1 MNDTLDNLLEKV
13 TPAFNKLLETLGV
26 RETGP
31 YEPAKLSEMRA
42 IMAKTRLAGLL
53 PYQGYDPETQLFQ
66 LDEGFGFV
74 IESLPQTGAN
84 MEMSKILAGL
94 FVACPVGTGIQIQ
107 MLGGSNFK
115 ADNDRYVAMREET
128 LQKNPLYYALAKRRA
143 DYYIKGSQ
151 KRLFP
156 HHTYLLRQFRL
167 VISVTLPGK
176 FSSGE
181 DVEEAIMLRDGM
193 MSTLKSS
200 GFSGWAWNAEQ
211 MMQWTSM
218 LLNLR
223 RFYDYDKQV
232 MHPHDEGRP
241 IRDQLVD
248 FDQLTRVSDFGITFG
263 CEQDKDLVEARFYSV
278 KNYPTRF
285 GLWGMRNL
293 LGDYFQASLHYTCP
307 YLITLGVHILDYEAT
322 KQVAQMKAARAT
334 TNATSKMAQ
343 FLPEIHEKKH
353 DWDIVMKSLADG
365 NNMVSLYHELM
376 LFAPPNEIGQAEQA
390 AKAIWR
396 SRSFELNNDTY
407 MQIKGLLSS
416 LPMTLSKSFYSD
428 LKRAGAMTTKTTDN
442 AVAMAPMIAEWSGTS
457 TPTIK
462 LFGRLGEAMNLD
474 LFDNSQGNFNAAV
487 AGVSGSGK
495 SVLLNVLAESYL
507 GIGAQVWI
515 IDVGRSYEKLC
526 KHVGGD
532 FIEFTPDKEICLNP
546 FTYVTDLEE
555 DLAMLKPVIGQM
567 IAPGRPLDDFEKSHL
582 EQAIR
587 SVWNVKGAE
596 MTITDIAYYL
606 KLGGTVQPVA
616 FAEAVVNKGSDL
628 RASDIDRRVSDL
640 GQMLFPFT
648 KDGQY
653 GKYFEGRATTD
664 FKNQFVVLELEE
676 LKAKKDLQTVV
687 LLIMILRIS
696 QEMYLNR
703 DTRKVVIIDE
713 GWDLMAGGSTA
724 EFIETGYRRA
734 RKYNGAFITATQG
747 WDDFYK
753 NDAAKA
759 AMQNSDWTFMLRQK
773 PESIDSLIANKR
785 LVDDEYT
792 KRVLK
797 SLRTEHGMFS
807 ELFINSQMGSGIGRL
822 IVNPLSL
829 LMYSTKAEDFNAV
842 NEKIAM
848 GMTHGEAFE
857 SVLRDRGQ
865 EVC

>member
-1 MNDTLDNLLEKV
+1 MSNTTLDVLLDKV
-13 TPAFNKLLETLGV
+13 TPAFNKLLEAIGV
-26 RETGP
+26 RETGA
-31 YEPAKLSEMRA
+31 YEPIKIQEMRA

-53 PYQGYDPETQLFQ
+53 PYQGYDEPTQMFQ
-66 LDEGFGFV
+66 LDEGFGFA
-74 IESLPQTGAN
+74 IEVLPQTGAN
-84 MEMSKILAGL
+84 MEMAKILTGL
-94 FVACPVGTGIQIQ
+94 FASCPVGTGIQIQ

-115 ADNDRYVAMREET
+115 SEIDTYVSLREQTRAD
-128 LQKNPLYYALAKRRA
+128 NPLYYELARKRA
-143 DYYIKGSQ
+143 DYYLKGSRH
-151 KRLFP
+151 RLFK

-176 FSSGE
+176 FSSVA
-181 DVEEAIMLRDGM
+181 DMDEAIMLRDGM
-193 MSTLKSS
+193 MATLKSS
-200 GFSGWAWNAEQ
+200 GFVGGSWNAEQ
-211 MMQWTSM
+211 MMQWTAM

-223 RFYDYDKQV
+223 RFYDYDQQV
-232 MHPHDEGRP
+232 QHPHDEGRP

-248 FDQLTRVSDFGITFG
+248 YDQLTRVSDSGITFG
-263 CEQDKDLVEARFYSV
+263 REQDSDLMEARFYSV
-278 KNYPTRF
+278 KNYPPRF

-293 LGDYFQASLHYTCP
+293 LGDYFQQSLHYTCP
-307 YLITLGVHILDYEAT
+307 YLITLGVHILDYEGT
-322 KQVAQMKAARAT
+322 KQMAQMKSARAT
-334 TNATSKMAQ
+334 TNATSQMAQ
-343 FLPEIHEKKH
+343 FLPEMHERKH

-376 LFAPPNEIGQAEQA
+376 LLAPPEEIGQAEQA

-396 SRSFELNNDTY
+396 ARSFELSNDTY
-407 MQIKGLLSS
+407 MQIKGLLAS
-416 LPMTLSKSFYSD
+416 LPMTLSKSFHSD
-428 LKRAGAMTTKTTDN
+428 LKKAGAATTKTTDN
-442 AVAMAPMIAEWSGTS
+442 AVAMAPMIAEWNGTS
-457 TPTIK
+457 TPTLK

-474 LFDNSQGNFNAAV
+474 LFDNTQGNFNAAV

-495 SVLLNVLAESYL
+495 SVLLNFIAESYL
-507 GIGAQVWI
+507 GTGTKVWI

-532 FIEFTPDKEICLNP
+532 FIEFTPDKVICLNP
-546 FTYVTDLEE
+546 FTFVKDLEE

-567 IAPGRPLDDFEKSHL
+567 ISPGRPLDDFEKSHL
-582 EQAIR
+582 EMAIR
-587 SVWNVKGAE
+587 SVWNFKRND
-596 MTITDIAYYL
+596 MTITDIAEFL
-606 KLGGTVQPVA
+606 KLGGTVKPEA
-616 FAEAVVNKGSDL
+616 FGNAIDGAGVTNS
-628 RASDIDRRVSDL
+628 ADIDRRVSDL

-648 KDGQY
+648 KDGQF
-653 GKYFEGRATTD
+653 GKYFEGVATTN
-664 FKNQFVVLELEE
+664 FTSQLVVLELEE
-676 LKAKKDLQTVV
+676 LKSKKDLQTVV

-696 QEMYLNR
+696 QEMYLDR
-703 DTRKVVIIDE
+703 SVRKVVIIDE
-713 GWDLMAGGSTA
+713 GWDLMSGGSTA

-773 PESIDSLIANKR
+773 PESIDSLIDNKR

-842 NEKIAM
+842 NEKLAM
-848 GMTHGEAFE
+848 GMKHGEAFE
-857 SVLRDRGQ
+857 AVLKDRGI
-865 EVC
+865 EAC